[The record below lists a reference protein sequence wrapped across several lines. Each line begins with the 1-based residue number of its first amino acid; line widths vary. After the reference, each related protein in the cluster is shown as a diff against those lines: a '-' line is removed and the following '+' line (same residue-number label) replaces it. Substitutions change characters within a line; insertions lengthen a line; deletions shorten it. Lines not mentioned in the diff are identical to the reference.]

1 MKIVRG
7 AQWRKVKGKKGE
19 WKDFVDVVNRK
30 KGGCMSDPGKHPVDV
45 LAAFVKTFSKEKD
58 IQVSLFLQVNGV
70 HISLRVWQYQ
80 HVVVNWVGN

>member
-1 MKIVRG
+1 MFCLCAWQILVKIVRG

-45 LAAFVKTFSKEKD
+45 LAAFVKTFTKQKD
-58 IQVSLFLQVNGV
+58 IEVSLFLQVNGV
-70 HISLRVWQYQ
+70 DTSLRV
-80 HVVVNWVGN
+80 